1 MWIMTSEDVS
11 SAPVVQD
18 GDVAVDAAPAM
29 TTAVDATDPN
39 TSPLARDRTPILER
53 QVLDELLAAR
63 KTPEGLTQGQ
73 MARSPTLTAL
83 LGDSDPVA
91 ALDHLL
97 RSLMEYAAT
106 TDDPLAVTA
115 AAYSLGLARE
125 LDSRADTHL
134 ARLEAFGQ
142 QFGFEQRQARR
153 YSDKGVK
160 ELTRLVTTTW
170 MRQAQPELHLIVIGL
185 SPEAIALT
193 IDTQVRAETPMRTPR
208 LGLSRDDGP
217 MQQVELEF
225 DANPEASPSPSYVC
239 RRLTRPARFDLGTH
253 STRFLLRWAPLWPK
267 FTVAVIEQARLDADV
282 LVETFG
288 NTVGVVVSGKD

>member
-1 MWIMTSEDVS
+1 MS
-11 SAPVVQD
+11 SGDATVPEVD
-18 GDVAVDAAPAM
+18 DVAIDAIEPE
-29 TTAVDATDPN
+29 
-39 TSPLARDRTPILER
+39 TSPLVDDARTPVLER
-53 QVLDELLAAR
+53 RVLDELLAVR
-63 KTPEGLTQGQ
+63 KTAEGLTQGQ

-91 ALDHLL
+91 ALNHLL

-134 ARLEAFGQ
+134 ARLEAFGE

-153 YSDKGVK
+153 HSDKGVK

-185 SPEAIALT
+185 SPESIALT
-193 IDTQVRAETPMRTPR
+193 IDTQVRAATPMRMPR
-208 LGLSRDDGP
+208 LGLSRDDSP
-217 MQQVELEF
+217 MQQVGLEF
-225 DANPEASPSPSYVC
+225 DVNPEADPNTDTGTVSGSPLNSDHVH
-239 RRLTRPARFDLGTH
+239 RRLARPMRFDLGTH

-267 FTVAVIEQARLDADV
+267 FTVAVMEQARLDADV
-282 LVETFG
+282 VVESFG
-288 NTVGVVVSGKD
+288 NTVGVVVSGKNQ